1 MEQKRYFLVSIIF
14 FLLLSIINL
23 TCSNNHY
30 ISILNLQCNYKENP
44 IGISSK
50 PQFSWILESEIRNQ
64 SQSAYLL
71 LVADQPH
78 LLKKDIGNIWDTKK
92 VITNQ
97 SINIIYQGQE
107 LIAGKEYYWKVKVW
121 DKDGNESEWSQIGKF
136 VTGLFDKN
144 DWGEAKWIGYED
156 MPDSL
161 ILVPGVHPWGK
172 NVKGLAIRRPVVP
185 LFRKEFQINKNIKFA
200 YLFIC
205 GLGHYKASINGK
217 QISDDFFSPGWTDY
231 DKTCLY
237 NTYDITAYIKK
248 GQNTAGVIVGP
259 GFYNVNNERYRKL
272 LITYGM
278 PKMICKIKII
288 YSDGSLENIVTDSDW
303 KTSPSPITY
312 SSIYGGESYDAQLE
326 QPGWNMPGFDD
337 NNWNKALLAKDP
349 GGTLVSET
357 TYPIHVMEMFSPV
370 QIIKLGKDTFLYDF
384 GQNASGIIHLI
395 IKGKKGQK
403 VKLIPGELIYDN
415 KHVNQKATGKPYY
428 FEYTLNGESIETWQ
442 PLFTYYGFRY
452 VQVEGA
458 VPENEINH
466 DYKPEIIELTHLHTF
481 NSASRV
487 GKFICS
493 NELFNQVNKLILYAI
508 QSNFQSVITDCPHR
522 EKLGWLE
529 QTYLMGGSIHYN
541 FNLYHLY
548 SKLVDD
554 IISSQT
560 SEGLVLNI
568 APEFVLFNEGFRD
581 SPEWG
586 SAGIIIPW
594 LLYEWYGD
602 TSIMK
607 KAWPMMKKYI
617 QYLESKS
624 DNYILYHGLGDW
636 YDLGP
641 ERPGFVQLT
650 PIELTATAIF
660 YYDLNLMMKM
670 AKILNLPEE
679 LKSMESLADKV
690 KIAFN
695 NKFFNNIKK
704 VYSSG
709 SQTAMA
715 MPLCVGLVNDND
727 REEVLQNLVDS
738 INANDKALNAG
749 DIGFHFLVDA
759 LTKGGKSELIYEMNN
774 RDDVPGYGYQLK
786 KGATALTE
794 SWPALENV
802 SNNHL
807 MLGHLMEWF
816 YKGLGGIKQEGN
828 SIAYKKIIIN
838 PAMVG
843 NISYVKTS
851 YQTPYGLIKS
861 EWEKSNNTIIM
872 HVQVPVNTTAK
883 VKLPSQSIQSIKENH
898 VQLDEIEN
906 IEVIEEL
913 ENMIIVKIG
922 SGRYKFIIEE

>member
-1 MEQKRYFLVSIIF
+1 MERKRYSLNNIIF
-14 FLLLSIINL
+14 FLLLLLINL

-44 IGISSK
+44 VGILPK

-64 SQSAYLL
+64 SQSAYHMLI
-71 LVADQPH
+71 ADNPN

-107 LIAGKEYYWKVKVW
+107 LLPGKEYYWKVKVW
-121 DKDGNESEWSQIGKF
+121 DKNGYESGWSEIAKF
-136 VTGLFDKN
+136 FTGLFYKEN
-144 DWGEAKWIGYED
+144 WSEAKWISYED

-172 NVKGLAIRRPVVP
+172 NIKELAKRRPVVP
-185 LFRKEFQINKNIKFA
+185 LFRKDFQTNKNIRSA

-217 QISDDFFSPGWTDY
+217 RISDDFLSPGWTGY
-231 DKTCLY
+231 DKTCFY
-237 NTYDITAYIKK
+237 NTYDITAYIEK
-248 GQNTAGVIVGP
+248 GQNTLGVIVGP

-278 PKMICKIKII
+278 PKMICKIKIT
-288 YSDGSLENIVTDSDW
+288 YSDGTIENIVTDSNW

-326 QPGWNMPGFDD
+326 QRGWNMPGFDD
-337 NNWNKALLAKDP
+337 SNWNNALLAKDP
-349 GGTLVSET
+349 GRTLISET
-357 TYPIHVMEMFSPV
+357 SYPIRVMEKFSPV

-384 GQNASGIIHLI
+384 GQNASGIIHLKI
-395 IKGKKGQK
+395 RGQKGQT
-403 VKLIPGELIYDN
+403 VKLIPGELLFDDHY
-415 KHVNQKATGKPYY
+415 VNQKATGRPYY
-428 FEYTLNGESIETWQ
+428 FEYTLKGEGIETWQ

-458 VPENEINH
+458 VPENEINNTN
-466 DYKPEIIELTHLHTF
+466 KPEIIELIHLHTF
-481 NSASRV
+481 NSAPRV
-487 GKFICS
+487 GEFTCS

-508 QSNFQSVITDCPHR
+508 QSNIQSVVTDCPHR

-541 FNLYHLY
+541 FHLYHLY
-548 SKLVDD
+548 RKLVDD
-554 IISSQT
+554 MINSQT
-560 SEGLVLNI
+560 PEGLIPNI
-568 APEFVLFNEGFRD
+568 APEFVLFDEGFRD

-586 SAGIIIPW
+586 SAGIILPW

-607 KAWPMMKKYI
+607 KAWPMMIKYI

-641 ERPGFVQLT
+641 ERPGFAQLT
-650 PIELTATAIF
+650 PIELTATAMF
-660 YYDLNLMMKM
+660 YYDLSLMVKM
-670 AKILNLPEE
+670 ARILNLPDD
-679 LKSMESLADKV
+679 LKYMKNLADKV
-690 KIAFN
+690 KTAFN

-704 VYSSG
+704 VYSTG

-715 MPLCVGLVNDND
+715 MPICIGLVNDND
-727 REEVLQNLVDS
+727 REKVLQNLVDL
-738 INANDKALNAG
+738 INANDKALTAG

-759 LTKGGKSELIYEMNN
+759 LTAGGESELIYEMNN
-774 RDDVPGYGYQLK
+774 RDDVPGYGYQIK
-786 KGATALTE
+786 NGATSLTE
-794 SWPALENV
+794 SWNASEIV

-816 YKGLGGIKQEGN
+816 YKVLGGISQEEN
-828 SIAYKKIIIN
+828 SIAYEKIIIN

-843 NISYVKTS
+843 DISYVKTS

-861 EWEKSNNTIIM
+861 EWEKSNNTMIM
-872 HVQVPVNTTAK
+872 QVQVPVNTTAK
-883 VKLPSQSIQSIKENH
+883 VYIPSKSSQAIKENGIRI
-898 VQLDEIEN
+898 DEIEN
-906 IEVIEEL
+906 IEIIEQQ
-913 ENMIIVKIG
+913 ENMIVVKLG
-922 SGRYKFIIEE
+922 SGKYEFIIEK